1 MSKSLFSSNACVM
14 SAWIVLATLSSA
26 TYAYAQQMTAAN
38 PSANGVLETRL
49 DKLLDAIESVQQ
61 QIAASQKQIEALSVE
76 VRDVRAQLGNAD
88 GSAHAAELNQA
99 IAQLQEA
106 SEVQQAEIKQHDQ
119 TKVESGSKY
128 PLKLSGMILFSSF
141 MSSAAVND
149 VDQPVTAVPQTANA
163 TGRSFSATM
172 QQSIVGIEATGPHL
186 WGAHS
191 GGDLYM
197 DFFSEQAGPT
207 YAPQEGFARLRTAHA
222 YLDWQHASLTAL
234 VDTPLISPLQPTSLV
249 YQAVAPLGWSGNLWV
264 WTPQFTFK
272 MDRPLGPGEAAME
285 LGLAAPE
292 VPGDFQS
299 ATAQPPLA
307 NQFNRQGA
315 FEARVSYALGEGTHR
330 SSLGASGYYNR
341 QRYAYGQT
349 VDAWAG
355 TLDWHAPLG
364 SRAEL
369 SGEFYRGSGIGGLGG
384 GAYRD
389 YYYDLQSRRIE
400 GLDAVGGWAQ
410 IKFRATRTLE
420 ANLAGG
426 TGQSFAS
433 ELRNVNSSN
442 AGGAYSTLARNNT
455 LFVNVI
461 YRPKA
466 YLLFSAEYRNLL
478 SAAATNASNKAQIVG
493 LAAGYMF

>member
-1 MSKSLFSSNACVM
+1 MSKSFFGSNACVM

-26 TYAYAQQMTAAN
+26 TCAGAQQMTGAN
-38 PSANGVLETRL
+38 PPANSVLETRL
-49 DKLLDAIESVQQ
+49 DKLLNAIESVQQ
-61 QIAASQKQIEALSVE
+61 QITVSQQQIEALTLE
-76 VRDVRAQLGNAD
+76 VRDVRAQLGSAD
-88 GSAHAAELNQA
+88 GSEHAAELNQA

-106 SEVQQAEIKQHDQ
+106 SDVQQAEIKQHDQ

-141 MSSAAVND
+141 MNSAAVND

-163 TGRSFSATM
+163 PGRSFSATM
-172 QQSIVGIEATGPHL
+172 QQSIVGIEASGPHL

-191 GGDLYM
+191 GGDLYL
-197 DFFSEQAGPT
+197 DFFSEQSTPA
-207 YAPQEGFARLRTAHA
+207 YALPEGYARLRTAHA
-222 YLDWQHASLTAL
+222 YLDWRHASLTAL
-234 VDTPLISPLQPTSLV
+234 LDTPLISPLQPTSLV

-272 MDRPLGPGEAAME
+272 TDRPLGRGEAALE
-285 LGLAAPE
+285 VGLAAPA
-292 VPGDFQS
+292 VPGDLQS
-299 ATAQPPLA
+299 TTTQPTLA
-307 NQFNRQGA
+307 NQYNRQA
-315 FEARVSYALGEGTHR
+315 AYEARVSYTLGEGAHK
-330 SSLGASGYYNR
+330 SSLGAGGYYNR
-341 QRYAYGQT
+341 QRYPYGQA

-369 SGEFYRGSGIGGLGG
+369 SGEFYRGRGIGGLGG

-389 YYYDLQSRRIE
+389 YYYDVQSRHVE

-410 IKFRATRTLE
+410 IKLRATRTVE
-420 ANLAGG
+420 TNLAAG

-433 ELRNVNSSN
+433 ELRNVNSSSV
-442 AGGAYSTLARNNT
+442 GGAYSTLARNNT

-466 YLLFSAEYRNLL
+466 YLLFSAEYRDLL

>member
-1 MSKSLFSSNACVM
+1 MSKSFLYSNACVM
-14 SAWIVLATLSSA
+14 SAWIVLATFSSV
-26 TYAYAQQMTAAN
+26 TCVGAQQTAGDN
-38 PSANGVLETRL
+38 LPTNSVLETRL
-49 DKLLDAIESVQQ
+49 DKLLNAIESVQQ
-61 QIAASQKQIEALSVE
+61 QISVSQKQIEALSLE
-76 VRDVRAQLGNAD
+76 VRDVRAQLGSAD

-106 SEVQQAEIKQHDQ
+106 SDVQQSEIKQHDQ

-128 PLKLSGMILFSSF
+128 PVKLSGMILFSSF

-149 VDQPVTAVPQTANA
+149 VNLPVTAVQQPENA

-172 QQSIVGIEATGPHL
+172 QQSIVGIEATGPRL

-191 GGDLYM
+191 GGDLYL
-197 DFFSEQAGPT
+197 DFFSAQLGPAYT
-207 YAPQEGFARLRTAHA
+207 PQEGFARLRTAHA
-222 YLDWQHASLTAL
+222 HLDWQHASLTAL
-234 VDTPLISPLQPTSLV
+234 LDTPLISPLQPTSLV
-249 YQAVAPLGWSGNLWV
+249 YQAVSPLGWSGNLWV

-272 MDRPLGPGEAAME
+272 ADRPLGHGEAAME
-285 LGLAAPE
+285 IGIAAPA
-292 VPGDFQS
+292 VPGDLQN
-299 ATAQPPLA
+299 ATAQPPSA
-307 NQFNRQGA
+307 NQYNRQA
-315 FEARVSYALGEGTHR
+315 AYEARVSYALGEGSHK

-355 TLDWHAPLG
+355 TLDWRASLG

-389 YYYDLQSRRIE
+389 YYYDAQSRRVE

-410 IKFRATRTLE
+410 IKLRATRTVE
-420 ANLAGG
+420 ANLAAG

-433 ELRNVNSSN
+433 ELRNVSSRTV
-442 AGGAYSTLARNNT
+442 GGAYSTLARNNT

-466 YLLFSAEYRNLL
+466 YLLFSAEYRDLL
-478 SAAATNASNKAQIVG
+478 SAAATNASNNAQIVG